1 MTAMSSGGKPVGIP
15 NPLSSA
21 SERPHADQSRQ
32 RDESRARE
40 ESHQRDESRP
50 RPLEQIFPM
59 QQGDAN
65 RNREMQSAWR
75 SFCRDRL
82 EAVRGVLGAGR
93 SPPEIAYQLG
103 ELLHNHFRTRGVTL
117 TSYEL
122 RRLVAELLS
131 LHDPADERHEPVPMP
146 MPATSPTLPAP
157 PVPTA
162 SPPVAAAPEPTPK
175 KEPAP
180 RSPDAPRLRAA
191 APPAVVPV
199 VAFEREPQQ
208 PWPGDVPQAP
218 PPAVADKALEPPP
231 SPIVTVAPREPA
243 PLERLL
249 SRAIDLAKGRAAA
262 ARPDPPAAAE
272 QAVSVPLPSR
282 PAEPPVAPPEKPP
295 AATIEKPAVAVASNE
310 KPPAAANEMAKLG
323 LIDR

>member
-21 SERPHADQSRQ
+21 SERPHA
-32 RDESRARE
+32 E
-40 ESHQRDESRP
+40 ESRP
-50 RPLEQIFPM
+50 RALDQIFPM

-65 RNREMQSAWR
+65 RSREMQSAWR

-146 MPATSPTLPAP
+146 M
-157 PVPTA
+157 
-162 SPPVAAAPEPTPK
+162 
-175 KEPAP
+175 
-180 RSPDAPRLRAA
+180 
-191 APPAVVPV
+191 
-199 VAFEREPQQ
+199 
-208 PWPGDVPQAP
+208 
-218 PPAVADKALEPPP
+218 
-231 SPIVTVAPREPA
+231 
-243 PLERLL
+243 
-249 SRAIDLAKGRAAA
+249 
-262 ARPDPPAAAE
+262 
-272 QAVSVPLPSR
+272 
-282 PAEPPVAPPEKPP
+282 
-295 AATIEKPAVAVASNE
+295 
-310 KPPAAANEMAKLG
+310 
-323 LIDR
+323 